1 MDPIGNSSSVHAD
14 FAPPRESLAFV
25 PTCEGEVDLTE
36 IWPDPLPCIIKV
48 LAESIERL
56 EALRSL
62 PDIEVISGHRR

>member
-1 MDPIGNSSSVHAD
+1 M
-14 FAPPRESLAFV
+14 AFV